1 MSSAPKHSPHNQH
14 GVRFGN
20 TSLLRTHPLRY
31 LVVIMLLLWIT
42 YCCSSGFR
50 NPLQPITL
58 SDSNKGSAIRQA
70 MFGSGAIISLTILY
84 FSRNLGTVL
93 TMNRGTLLLSVL
105 VPISVLWSA
114 EPKLTIKRSIL
125 FLFGLIILYTITY
138 TSRKPVRKMLQVIL
152 GSTSAVAFISLM
164 IHFAFSGAYTVN
176 PMRPGLAGISMHPNT
191 LSPILSVGLIL
202 SLGLTPDNSRLKVL
216 IRASQGLIVLC
227 LLLAQSITSL
237 MATFIGCGLFVL
249 LSSSHYQRG
258 AIQLL
263 AVSVFTLCSIIGWSN
278 IKSGMFQATGR
289 DESLS
294 GRDEVWAIVI
304 NEAIKRPI
312 FGRGFGAFWTEGK
325 GRELVQTWN
334 PRQSHNAYLDL
345 WLDLGIV
352 GITIFVLNY
361 HALLL
366 RRWLSIRGSAGSAQR
381 KATSALYATSITYLI
396 IYALGE
402 SYFLKVDNF
411 VFMTVTWIVLLVG
424 NPDVNCIENE
434 FANDQSNEMP
444 IDQSPP
450 TTKQQLL

>member
-1 MSSAPKHSPHNQH
+1 MSSAKKDSTQNHQGS
-14 GVRFGN
+14 RFEN

-50 NPLQPITL
+50 NPLSPITL

-70 MFGSGAIISLTILY
+70 LFGSAAIISLTILY

-93 TMNRGTLLLSVL
+93 NMNRGMLLLSIL
-105 VPISVLWSA
+105 VPISLLWSA

-125 FLFGLIILYTITY
+125 FLFGLITLYTITY
-138 TSRKPVRKMLQVIL
+138 TSRKPVRKMLQIIF
-152 GSTSAVAFISLM
+152 GSTSAVAFISLL

-176 PMRPGLAGISMHPNT
+176 PVRPGLAGISMHPNT
-191 LSPILSVGLIL
+191 LSPILSIGLIL
-202 SLGLTPDNSRLKVL
+202 SLGLTYYDARLKVL
-216 IRASQGLIVLC
+216 GRVAQGLIALC
-227 LLLAQSITSL
+227 LVLAQSMTSL
-237 MATFIGCGLFVL
+237 MATTIGCGLFVI
-249 LSSSHYQRG
+249 LSSARYQRG

-263 AVSVFTLCSIIGWSN
+263 IVSVFTLCSLIGWSN
-278 IKSGMFQATGR
+278 IKSGVFEATGR

-294 GRDEVWAIVI
+294 GRDEVWAIII

-312 FGRGFGAFWTEGK
+312 FGRGYGAFWTEGK

-352 GITIFVLNY
+352 GITIFALNY
-361 HALLL
+361 HILLL
-366 RRWLSIRGSAGSAQR
+366 RRWLSIRGSPGSVQR
-381 KATSALYATSITYLI
+381 KATSALYATALTYLV

-411 VFMTVTWIVLLVG
+411 VFMTVTWIMLLLG

-434 FANDQSNEMP
+434 FENVDALPS
-444 IDQSPP
+444 
-450 TTKQQLL
+450 

>member
-20 TSLLRTHPLRY
+20 TSLLRTHPQRY
-31 LVVIMLLLWIT
+31 LVVIMLLLWIS

-70 MFGSGAIISLTILY
+70 LFGSGAILSLTILY
-84 FSRNLGTVL
+84 FTRNLGTVL
-93 TMNRGTLLLSVL
+93 TMNRGMLLLSIL
-105 VPISVLWSA
+105 VPASLLWSA

-138 TSRKPVRKMLQVIL
+138 SSRQPVRKMLLTIV
-152 GSTSAVAFISLM
+152 GSTSAVAFISLL

-176 PMRPGLAGISMHPNT
+176 PARPGLAGITQHPNS
-191 LSPILSVGLIL
+191 LSPMLSIGLIL
-202 SLGLTPDNSRLKVL
+202 SLGISFHTTSLKIL
-216 IRASQGLIVLC
+216 GRIAQGLMGLC

-237 MATFIGCGLFVL
+237 MATTVGCGLFVI
-249 LSSSHYQRG
+249 LSSARYQRG
-258 AIQLL
+258 AMHLL
-263 AVSVFTLCSIIGWSN
+263 IASVFTLCSIIGWSN

-294 GRDEVWAIVI
+294 GRDEVWKIVI

-312 FGRGFGAFWTEGK
+312 FGRGYGAFWTEGK

-334 PRQSHNAYLDL
+334 PRQSHNAYLDV

-361 HALLL
+361 HILLL
-366 RRWLSIRGSAGSAQR
+366 RRWLSIRGSPGSEQR

-402 SYFLKVDNF
+402 SYFLKVDK
-411 VFMTVTWIVLLVG
+411 
-424 NPDVNCIENE
+424 NCIENE
-434 FANDQSNEMP
+434 FSDEVTHRS
-444 IDQSPP
+444 
-450 TTKQQLL
+450 